1 MWMIFMDEWM
11 MSVNF
16 LGGTAFSKGL
26 SKTKRLGNP
35 GDVNWPWCF
44 SKQKNEGIFQQETR
58 MWFGFWLWG
67 EAYKD
72 LMEIRFV
79 GSTPEN

>member
-11 MSVNF
+11 MSVKI
-16 LGGTAFSKGL
+16 LGGTES
-26 SKTKRLGNP
+26 R
-35 GDVNWPWCF
+35 WCKLTMVF
-44 SKQKNEGIFQQETR
+44 FQIKNEGIFQEETR

-67 EAYKD
+67 DAYKD